1 MKSEFQLMTHKYPN
15 RFGPH
20 DLLLAGWFW
29 QSLYLKGRGYADSS
43 HEQLYFRRK
52 PEFFQTGLYLDV

>member
-1 MKSEFQLMTHKYPN
+1 MTHKYPN